1 VAIMPCFDKKL
12 EASREDFYSDIL
24 QSRDVDLVLA
34 TNEMPDLFEKYNVN
48 FIQLKES
55 PLDDM

>member
-1 VAIMPCFDKKL
+1 MPCFDKKL